1 MKIKGV
7 ITGDIIQSTRIKPE
21 NKQLVLDTIRNTV
34 YEMEKWSKMKLEIF
48 RGDSFQIVIDNTYEA
63 VRIAILIRA
72 GLQKSTPEGSEI
84 KWDARLALGLGS
96 VNFPQ
101 EESVTESDG
110 EAFRNSGWEFDEL
123 GKRKLAIRTP
133 WQNMNDELKV
143 STAFADD
150 IVSEWSVAQAQAIYA
165 SLIHSKTQ
173 KEIAAD
179 LNTSPQNISKRII
192 AGKEYLIRPYLDRC
206 KQIITAKIQTDGIK

>member
-1 MKIKGV
+1 M
-7 ITGDIIQSTRIKPE
+7 
-21 NKQLVLDTIRNTV
+21 
-34 YEMEKWSKMKLEIF
+34 
-48 RGDSFQIVIDNTYEA
+48 
-63 VRIAILIRA
+63 
-72 GLQKSTPEGSEI
+72 
-84 KWDARLALGLGS
+84 
-96 VNFPQ
+96 NFSQ

-165 SLIHSKTQ
+165 SLIHSKR
-173 KEIAAD
+173 
-179 LNTSPQNISKRII
+179 KRDSCRP
-192 AGKEYLIRPYLDRC
+192 EYLSTKY
-206 KQIITAKIQTDGIK
+206 QQTYHCR